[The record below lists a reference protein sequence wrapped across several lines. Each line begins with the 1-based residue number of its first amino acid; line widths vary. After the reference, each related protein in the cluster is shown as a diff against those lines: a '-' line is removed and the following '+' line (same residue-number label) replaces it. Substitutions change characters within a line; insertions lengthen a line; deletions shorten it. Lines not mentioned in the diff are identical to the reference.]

1 MLDDNNPEIAVIA
14 SKDDHGISPANSGEA
29 ALLGRK
35 VLGLGYR
42 LGKDGEES
50 RQLDISTP

>member
-29 ALLGRK
+29 VLLGRK